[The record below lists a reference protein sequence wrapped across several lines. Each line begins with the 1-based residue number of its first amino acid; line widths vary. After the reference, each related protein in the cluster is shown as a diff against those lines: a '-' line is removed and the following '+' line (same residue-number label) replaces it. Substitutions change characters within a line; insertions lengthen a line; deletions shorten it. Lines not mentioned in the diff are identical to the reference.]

1 MPGVSCL
8 LEHGRQRGNGPRRR
22 GDHEQA
28 SRDRGGRAEPAEP
41 ASPVGI
47 GPEPFDDST
56 DHGREPAARGEQRPP
71 PWLVADRAQ
80 ADPPAP
86 ASPAADRLLGRDL
99 GANLVE
105 PVRAGLHRVGGQ
117 VQGIAQRAVEF
128 VLARVRATGVHD

>member
-1 MPGVSCL
+1 MPGVSGFAD
-8 LEHGRQRGNGPRRR
+8 HRRQRGNGQPRG

-71 PWLVADRAQ
+71 PWLVAARPK

-86 ASPAADRLLGRDL
+86 ANPAADRLLGRDL

-105 PVRAGLHRVGGQ
+105 PVRAGFHRVGG
-117 VQGIAQRAVEF
+117 
-128 VLARVRATGVHD
+128 